1 MNKIIYGIHSVQKIL
16 EIDYLRFQEVYI
28 LKDNQNKRLLSL
40 THQFNCLG
48 IVTHKVNRKWMDRKT
63 ENAVHQGIV
72 ALVKSDKAYKDSDL
86 LIMLSHIKVPFILI
100 LDCITDPYNLG
111 ACLRSADAAGV
122 DMVIVPK
129 DKSANLNSIAKKV
142 ACGAAE
148 NTPLIRVT
156 NLAQTLRKLQ
166 KNHIQIIGTVTES
179 DCTPLYNKKLT
190 GAIALVMGT
199 ENKGMRRLTR
209 KNCDDLVRI
218 PMLGK
223 VNSLNVSVATGI
235 CLFEIVRQRF
245 IHV

>member
-16 EIDYLRFQEVYI
+16 EIDYLRFQEVYV
-28 LKDNQNKRLLSL
+28 LQENKNKRLLSL
-40 THQFNCLG
+40 IHQFKNLG
-48 IVTHKVNRKWMDRKT
+48 IITNIVNRKWMDRKT

-72 ALVKSDKAYKDSDL
+72 ALVKPGKKYKESDL
-86 LIMLSHIKVPFILI
+86 VIMLSHIKIPFILI

-122 DMVIVPK
+122 DMVIIPK

-148 NTPLIRVT
+148 SIPLIRVT
-156 NLAQTLRKLQ
+156 NLAQTLRQLQ
-166 KNHIQIIGTVTES
+166 KNHIRIIGTVTKS
-179 DCTPLYNKKLT
+179 NYTLYNTELT
-190 GAIALVMGT
+190 GSIALVMGT
-199 ENKGMRRLTR
+199 ENKGIRHLTK
-209 KNCDDLVRI
+209 KNCDDLVCI
-218 PMLGK
+218 PMLGE

-245 IHV
+245 INV